1 MKTKIKKKRLKV
13 AKGKK
18 RDTLHTDK
26 QKYHDDMWERHR
38 ENLKLTKEEQHF
50 SRDLFAKIFS

>member
-1 MKTKIKKKRLKV
+1 MKV

-18 RDTLHTDK
+18 RDTIHTGN

-50 SRDLFAKIFS
+50 SRDIFAKIFS

>member
-18 RDTLHTDK
+18 RDTLHTEK

-38 ENLKLTKEEQHF
+38 ENLKLTKEE
-50 SRDLFAKIFS
+50 